1 MGDSRAVA
9 VLAAL
14 GHGMR
19 LSLWRLLAQYGSN
32 GLSAGAIAARMDIL
46 PSSLSF
52 HLRQMT
58 QAGLLVQRR
67 SSRQIIYAADK
78 ETMDDLMA
86 FLATPFPMTTS
97 VLLDQPDDVV
107 SER

>member
-1 MGDSRAVA
+1 
-9 VLAAL
+9 
-14 GHGMR
+14 MR
-19 LSLWRLLAQYGSN
+19 LSLWRLLASYGSS

-78 ETMDDLMA
+78 ETMDDLVA
-86 FLATPFPMTTS
+86 FLATPFPLPPS
-97 VLLDQPDDVV
+97 SLSDQANDVV